1 MISRLEALYYRCLKY
16 IDQPL
21 EPFHIL
27 VGPNASGKS
36 AFLDIIALLGDFLR
50 HGLDEAIIVR
60 SESAN
65 TYGRA
70 TTIDELIFNQEAD
83 RFELVVELRIP
94 SALRAQNTNG
104 GYEIARYEVT
114 IGKDTGTH
122 ELTIQNETLWLCS
135 GSAGRRQLQ
144 SIPQQLGLFPIEP
157 EVPNT
162 LMIAPGRKRSPAG
175 WRKVVNKSERGN
187 DYFQSETSGWNNIF
201 RVGPRKAALAN
212 LPEDVERFP
221 VAMWVRNFLMEG
233 VHTLALNSA
242 AMRRPCS
249 PSLPRT
255 FKVDGSNLPL
265 VVKDL
270 QTGHQDLFQDW
281 VEHVRTVL
289 PELKTI
295 DVVERPE
302 DKHLSL
308 SVHFSSGVR
317 VPSWLLSD
325 GTLRVLALTLLA
337 YLPTNKR
344 VYLIEEPEN
353 GIHPQAIEAIFQ
365 SLSSVYD
372 GQVLLATHSPLIVG
386 LAKADQILCFAKT
399 PTGATDVVSG
409 SNHPR
414 LRDWRGQ
421 MDLGTLYA
429 SGVLG

>member
-1 MISRLEALYYRCLKY
+1 MISRLEALFYRCLKY

-21 EPFHIL
+21 EPFHVL

-50 HGLDEAIIVR
+50 YGLDEAILLR
-60 SESAN
+60 ADSTNSH
-65 TYGRA
+65 GRA
-70 TTIDELIFNQEAD
+70 TIIDELVFNQESD
-83 RFELVVELRIP
+83 SFELVVELKIP
-94 SALRAQNTNG
+94 STLRMKNTEG

-114 IGKDTGTH
+114 IGKISDTS
-122 ELTIQNETLWLCS
+122 ELAILNETLWLCLES
-135 GSAGRRQLQ
+135 KLRKPLQIVPRQMT
-144 SIPQQLGLFPIEP
+144 IFPVEP
-157 EVPNT
+157 KMPDT
-162 LMIAPGRKRSPAG
+162 LMRAPGRKRSPAG
-175 WRKVVNKSERGN
+175 WRKIVNKSERVN

-201 RVGPRKAALAN
+201 RVGPRRAALAN
-212 LPEDVERFP
+212 LPEDEERFP

-233 VHTLALNSA
+233 VRTLSLNST

-270 QTGHQDLFQDW
+270 QNGHKGLLNDW
-281 VEHVRTVL
+281 VEYVRTVL
-289 PELKTI
+289 PDLMSI

-302 DKHLSL
+302 DRHLFL
-308 SVHFSSGVR
+308 TVQFSSGAR

-337 YLPTNKR
+337 YLSQNEGA
-344 VYLIEEPEN
+344 YLIEEPEN
-353 GIHPQAIEAIFQ
+353 GVHPQAIEAIFH
-365 SLSSVYD
+365 SLSSVYN

-386 LAKADQILCFAKT
+386 LAKPEQILCFAKT
-399 PTGATDVVSG
+399 PFGATSIVSG
-409 SNHPR
+409 DNHPR
-414 LRDWRGQ
+414 LRDYRGQ